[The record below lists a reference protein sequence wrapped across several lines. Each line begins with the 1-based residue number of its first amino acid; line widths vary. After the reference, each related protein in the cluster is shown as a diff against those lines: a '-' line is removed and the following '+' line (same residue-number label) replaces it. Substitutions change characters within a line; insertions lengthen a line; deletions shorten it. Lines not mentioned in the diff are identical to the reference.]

1 MHIYTRELLD
11 KHLLPELKEI
21 ALGLGITP
29 AGNKTRRETWIAAL
43 AGQPFPLFESIAPWS
58 RSKNSSIP
66 IAPALPKESP
76 KENSPGVDRG
86 KEPRESP
93 SKSPARVARSENSP
107 GVVRAQSRLRN
118 PPGRKLSKK

>member
-29 AGNKTRRETWIAAL
+29 AGNKTRRETWIAVL
-43 AGQPFPLFESIAPWS
+43 AGPPFPLFESIAPWS

-66 IAPALPKESP
+66 IAP
-76 KENSPGVDRG
+76 
-86 KEPRESP
+86 
-93 SKSPARVARSENSP
+93 
-107 GVVRAQSRLRN
+107 
-118 PPGRKLSKK
+118 

>member
-1 MHIYTRELLD
+1 MHTYTRELVD

-43 AGQPFPLFESIAPWS
+43 AGQPFPLFQSIAPWS

-66 IAPALPKESP
+66 
-76 KENSPGVDRG
+76 
-86 KEPRESP
+86 
-93 SKSPARVARSENSP
+93 
-107 GVVRAQSRLRN
+107 SRL
-118 PPGRKLSKK
+118 GA